1 MGAHLRRSPEAI
13 GRLVAGDSLT
23 ARTIRIMLALKYPWR
38 RHHEARSGRH
48 AALDSG
54 GCALLGERR
63 IPGGG
68 HKEGRWPRLG
78 ADTAYGKLFDPK
90 TVENLKGKVLSVER
104 FTPLRQM
111 GYGLLVVLETSAETI
126 NVHVGPGWFVAEQDF
141 ELSAGDEITVRG
153 SRITFQDV
161 PAVIAVEVRK
171 GQRIL
176 KLRQDNGLPVW
187 SEDEGG

>member
-1 MGAHLRRSPEAI
+1 MRP
-13 GRLVAGDSLT
+13 T
-23 ARTIRIMLALKYPWR
+23 
-38 RHHEARSGRH
+38 
-48 AALDSG
+48 SG
-54 GCALLGERR
+54 GILFWTLAVALLWGSAGSQEVAIRR
-63 IPGGG
+63 AGGQG
-68 HKEGRWPRLG
+68 WG
-78 ADTAYGKLFDPK
+78 ANTAYGKFFDPT

-111 GYGLLVVLETSAETI
+111 GYGFLVVLETSTETI
-126 NVHVGPGWFVAEQDF
+126 DVHVGPGWFVAEQDF

-153 SRITFQDV
+153 SRITFRDF

-187 SEDEGG
+187 SEDEEG